1 MMTGCVMDGRERIR
15 EEKTINMKKKKMR
28 F

>member
-1 MMTGCVMDGRERIR
+1 MMTGCVMDERERIR